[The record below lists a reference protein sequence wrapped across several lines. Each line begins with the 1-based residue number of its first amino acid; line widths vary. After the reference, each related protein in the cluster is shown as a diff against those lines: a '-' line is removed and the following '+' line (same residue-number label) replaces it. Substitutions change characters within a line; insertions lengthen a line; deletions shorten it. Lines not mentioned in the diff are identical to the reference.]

1 MISVPSGVWAIAS
14 SLGGVPA
21 AKAWAD
27 RARSADAWT
36 FRNPACGDG
45 EALACLRALSAEATF
60 LAVHGRSD
68 WARVGGADALIGGW
82 KSLPWEQLREQ
93 APEGCLGL
101 SVHEPEEMEQAVD
114 LGASFVFF
122 GPVWPTPE
130 KAGILKPKGLDGLRR
145 ACSFGVPVLAL
156 GGILE
161 AGQAQEC
168 REAGAHGVAVLRG
181 AGDPDQ
187 LASILRGWWGEE
199 GRPPRGPGFP

>member
-1 MISVPSGVWAIAS
+1 MIPVPSGVWAVAS

-21 AKAWAD
+21 AKAWVD

-36 FRNPACGDG
+36 FRNPACGDR
-45 EALACLRALSAEATF
+45 EALACLRVLAAEKTF

-68 WARVGGADALIGGW
+68 WARIGGADALIAGW
-82 KSLPWEQLREQ
+82 KSLPWEQLRER

-101 SVHEPEEMEQAVD
+101 SIHEPAEMEQAVD
-114 LGASFVFF
+114 LGARFVFF

-130 KAGILKPKGLDGLRR
+130 KDGLLTPRGLDGLRT
-145 ACSFGVPVLAL
+145 ACSFGIPVLAI

-161 AGQAQEC
+161 AGQAQAC
-168 REAGAHGVAVLRG
+168 REVGAHGVAVLRG

-187 LASILRGWWGEE
+187 LTLILKGWRDGESRPLRGQ
-199 GRPPRGPGFP
+199 GFP